1 MPDPTPTLPTDD
13 AARGITDAID
23 GFVAQNVDVD
33 EQPIRQEFPDQA
45 GAIRGGKVY
54 DRKFTF
60 SLNVYTAGA
69 ERETKPFGNGDV
81 VQFRSEYW
89 AIDNCR
95 RVDTY
100 NDTVKWTVTGHR
112 HVASSDNG
120 KYPSA
125 PSSSSSSSSSG
136 TGT

>member
-13 AARGITDAID
+13 AARGIVDVID
-23 GFVAQNVDVD
+23 GFVAQNVEVD
-33 EQPIRQEFPDQA
+33 KQPIRQEFPGQD

-60 SLNVYTAGA
+60 SLNVYTAGPT
-69 ERETKPFGNGDV
+69 RETAPFGEGDV

-89 AIDNCR
+89 AVDNCK

-112 HVASSDNG
+112 HVATSDNG
-120 KYPSA
+120 KYPAA
-125 PSSSSSSSSSG
+125 PSSSG